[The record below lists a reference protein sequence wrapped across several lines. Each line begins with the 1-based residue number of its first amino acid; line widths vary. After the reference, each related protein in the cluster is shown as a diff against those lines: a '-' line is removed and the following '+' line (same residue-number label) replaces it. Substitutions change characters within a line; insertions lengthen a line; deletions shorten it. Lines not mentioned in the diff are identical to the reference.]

1 MLDQRQD
8 ARDGDSDPR
17 RAIRER
23 GLMEIIGDAF
33 SIYRA
38 RLAPIIL
45 ISAIAQIPVTVLA
58 FVPLQSQG
66 FSAILAF
73 VNGAALTAVYAAI
86 IAAVAQNSAFGR
98 VSPAA
103 CFARVAWRGV
113 SVLAIAALFGA
124 LSAAA
129 AIAAEPLA
137 LWGEDVAALAETQQD
152 AAPAPAE
159 PPTLAGAPDAAAE
172 TPEALPELPPL
183 PGASILSLLALAA
196 LSMIVGIYMT
206 AIAPSVI
213 IEGRRGFGAAARGFR
228 LARGSEWR
236 IFGHLIVYLI
246 VAIGVT
252 VAVILPFLI
261 AAGASP
267 ASPIPTIGGAAAQ
280 IVAQPLTYIAAT
292 LLYFDIRLKNE
303 EYGASALAREMGA
316 ASAQPNETDNAARQ
330 ERN

>member
-58 FVPLQSQG
+58 FIPLQSQG
-66 FSAILAF
+66 FSAVLAF

-159 PPTLAGAPDAAAE
+159 PPTLAGAPADAE

-196 LSMIVGIYMT
+196 ISTLLGIYMT

-236 IFGHLIVYLI
+236 IFGHLLVYLI

-267 ASPIPTIGGAAAQ
+267 ASPLPTIGGAAAQ

-316 ASAQPNETDNAARQ
+316 AGAQPNETDNAARQ

>member
-8 ARDGDSDPR
+8 ARDGDNDPR

-58 FVPLQSQG
+58 FIPLQSQG
-66 FSAILAF
+66 FSAVLAF

-137 LWGEDVAALAETQQD
+137 LWAEDAAVAAETAQSQQD
-152 AAPAPAE
+152 AAETAE
-159 PPTLAGAPDAAAE
+159 PPTLAGTPETAE
-172 TPEALPELPPL
+172 TPEVVIELPPL
-183 PGASILSLLALAA
+183 PGASIISLLALAA
-196 LSMIVGIYMT
+196 LSTLLGIYMT

-213 IEGRRGFGAAARGFR
+213 VEGRRGFGAAARGFR

-236 IFGHLIVYLI
+236 IFGHLLTYLAI
-246 VAIGVT
+246 AIGIT
-252 VAVILPFLI
+252 MAVMLPFLI
-261 AAGASP
+261 AAAGASP
-267 ASPIPTIGGAAAQ
+267 ASPLPIIGGAAAQ

-292 LLYFDIRLKNE
+292 LLYFDIRLKSE
-303 EYGASALAREMGA
+303 EYGATDLAREMGA
-316 ASAQPNETDNAARQ
+316 ASA
-330 ERN
+330 

>member
-8 ARDGDSDPR
+8 AGAGDSDPP

-58 FVPLQSQG
+58 FIPLQSQG
-66 FSAILAF
+66 FSAVLAF

-159 PPTLAGAPDAAAE
+159 PPTLAGAPDAAE

-183 PGASILSLLALAA
+183 PGASIISLLALAA

-236 IFGHLIVYLI
+236 ILGHLIVYLI

-267 ASPIPTIGGAAAQ
+267 ASPLPTIGGAAAQ

-292 LLYFDIRLKNE
+292 LLYFDIRLKSE

>member
-8 ARDGDSDPR
+8 ARDDNDDPR

-38 RLAPIIL
+38 RLAQIIL
-45 ISAIAQIPVTVLA
+45 ISAIAQIPAAALA
-58 FVPLQSQG
+58 LIPLQSQA
-66 FSAILAF
+66 FSVALAL
-73 VNGAALTAVYAAI
+73 VNGVALTAVYAAV

-137 LWGEDVAALAETQQD
+137 LWGEEVAALAETAESQAP
-152 AAPAPAE
+152 AAAPAE
-159 PPTLAGAPDAAAE
+159 PPSLAGAPDAAAE

-183 PGASILSLLALAA
+183 PGSSLLSLLALAA
-196 LSMIVGIYMT
+196 LSTLLGIYIT

-236 IFGHLIVYLI
+236 IFGHLIAYLI
-246 VAIGVT
+246 VTVGVT

-261 AAGASP
+261 AGGIGAQSA
-267 ASPIPTIGGAAAQ
+267 ASSALPVIGGAAAQ
-280 IVAQPLTYIAAT
+280 IIAQPLTYIAAT
-292 LLYFDIRLKNE
+292 LLYFDIRLKSE
-303 EYGASALAREMGA
+303 EYGATDLAREMGA
-316 ASAQPNETDNAARQ
+316 ASA
-330 ERN
+330 

>member
-58 FVPLQSQG
+58 FIPLQSQG
-66 FSAILAF
+66 FSAVLAF

-159 PPTLAGAPDAAAE
+159 PPTLAGAPETAE
-172 TPEALPELPPL
+172 TPEVVIELPPL
-183 PGASILSLLALAA
+183 PGASVISLLALAA

-267 ASPIPTIGGAAAQ
+267 ASPLPTIGGAAAQ

-292 LLYFDIRLKNE
+292 LLYFDIRLKSE